1 MTNSEIA
8 GNDKNLVRTWYKYQ
22 GEAETDDIC
31 VLVGDIPRALLAA
44 GDAQEEIP
52 LRDNVPHKPWQGT
65 RASKVGLIS
74 NHYTIKAF
82 SIITG

>member
-8 GNDKNLVRTWYKYQ
+8 GNDKNLVRTWHKYQ

-52 LRDNVPHKPWQGT
+52 LRDKIPHKPWQGT
-65 RASKVGLIS
+65 RAGKVG
-74 NHYTIKAF
+74 F
-82 SIITG
+82 IITRSRLFL